1 MGIELYW
8 NNDEETVMLVDVDGA
23 WTWDD
28 MYAVLNKV
36 KKVTDKSPIVLGAI
50 LDLTNGARFPG
61 GSPFTSKTLDHGQ
74 RVLKMGEG
82 GTGPIAVVGAGG
94 FFRTVFKALLAMDPD
109 KLAHIRFVDTMA
121 EAEAFMAEQDFSPKA
136 GSFV

>member
-8 NNDEETVMLVDVDGA
+8 NNDEETVMLMEFNGA
-23 WTWDD
+23 WTWEE
-28 MYAVLNKV
+28 MYAVLDKV

-50 LDLTNGARFPG
+50 LDLTHGARFPG
-61 GSPFTSKTLDHGQ
+61 GSPFTSQTRDHGQ

-82 GTGPIAVVGAGG
+82 GSGPIAVVGAGG

-109 KLAHIRFVDTMA
+109 RLSHIRFVDTMD
-121 EAEAFMAEQDFSPKA
+121 EAEAFMAQQDFSPKA
-136 GSFV
+136 GAAV